1 MFARDFNLLNEI
13 YNQRIYKEDQTILDG
28 VDRYGDNGAIPKIR
42 TKLIL
47 PEPKCDA
54 CEEDDMMIADKP
66 ATQHSEH
73 ESNAYM
79 AKQQC
84 FRIAKMAAMLHELIC
99 DNEELAPWIATK
111 ISQSFDDLNAV
122 FSYKDYEQYRE
133 ELEGSYKEVE
143 EGTEG
148 DLIDSI
154 NRGGDSIVGQIKKI
168 IRYESTQNIEKALL
182 ECVKAL
188 ETKKLK

>member
-13 YNQRIYKEDQTILDG
+13 YNQRIYKEDQTVLDG
-28 VDRYGDNGAIPKIR
+28 VDAYGDNGAVPQTR

-47 PEPKCDA
+47 PEPKCDK
-54 CEEDDMMIADKP
+54 CEEDDMMLVNKP
-66 ATQHSEH
+66 VKYHNDH

-99 DNEELAPWIATK
+99 DEEELQPWIAAK
-111 ISQSFDDLNAV
+111 ITQSFDDLNAV
-122 FSYKDYEQYRE
+122 FAYKDYEQYRDE
-133 ELEGSYKEVE
+133 ISNSIEEVE
-143 EGTEG
+143 EGTER
-148 DLIDSI
+148 DFIDSI
-154 NRGGDSIVGQIKKI
+154 NRGGSTIIDQI
-168 IRYESTQNIEKALL
+168 RRTVRNESKETIEKVLL

-188 ETKKLK
+188 ESKKK